1 MCITLIVFTEL
12 HTEMV
17 EQFLFVPDT
26 EMVEQSLSVPDTEIN
41 GRTILICS

>member
-1 MCITLIVFTEL
+1 ME
-12 HTEMV
+12 